1 MRVLGSS
8 KADILSGL
16 PAKVSVPVRLA
27 YGAGGLVEPVSTA
40 AAGVQFFLYTALLG
54 LTGTAASAAAAI
66 SLCVD
71 AFADPLLGS
80 FSDDTRSLEP
90 PHS

>member
-1 MRVLGSS
+1 MPL
-8 KADILSGL
+8 
-16 PAKVSVPVRLA
+16 RLA

-40 AAGVQFFLYTALLG
+40 VVGYQFFLYTALLG
-54 LTGTAASAAAAI
+54 MSGTWASAAAAI

-80 FSDDTRSLEP
+80 LSDDTRSRWGHGRTPTCWWAHRWSPSALA
-90 PHS
+90 